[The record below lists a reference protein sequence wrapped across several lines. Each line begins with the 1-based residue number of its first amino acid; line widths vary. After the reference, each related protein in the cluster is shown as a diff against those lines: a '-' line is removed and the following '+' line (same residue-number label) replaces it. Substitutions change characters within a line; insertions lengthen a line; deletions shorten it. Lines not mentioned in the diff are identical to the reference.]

1 MVKRNKGGVIA
12 VAVIFVVIIA
22 LIVVASCMSSDSN
35 QYKLF
40 NMFVPSKLTDEVTGI
55 TFYAEKN
62 PDFVYDA
69 ETSNVLNSMKYY
81 YYPNG
86 DTSHEKIYISNGTF
100 YSEDKGTVH
109 VDLGFTFAALQKVN
123 KIKTGLKIG
132 AGVLAAVPVSTTGA
146 AEFQDG
152 ADTQNFIWA
161 AGEETST
168 DTDESKGVS
177 ANDSVVEGLDKP
189 LVFYPNT
196 YYKFNVTGA
205 GTQNTNPAE
214 GDVRW
219 TPLYWSL
226 SLKPQESDIHRKW
239 EIGSAKGIYT
249 KVERAY
255 NIYIFFQREEYTGGI
270 WEKNDIVQP
279 VRYQFNAAPLTE
291 QGGSYKYLIG
301 GIGYKIL
308 NEREVSVTGLAAEY
322 NVIQIPATVVIND
335 KVYKVTT
342 IDKNAF
348 SGNKEITDVIF
359 GNNVT
364 TIGKYAFSQCPNLR
378 NIRFGSRVKRIGS
391 NAFAQ
396 CTKLRNFILPASV
409 RHIDARAFYQCPA
422 VKVIRINSAAL
433 NYVGKKAF
441 AVNKTVTIRLP
452 EKLFARYQKLIKASG
467 VYSKTR
473 FVKY

>member
-1 MVKRNKGGVIA
+1 M
-12 VAVIFVVIIA
+12 
-22 LIVVASCMSSDSN
+22 
-35 QYKLF
+35 
-40 NMFVPSKLTDEVTGI
+40 
-55 TFYAEKN
+55 
-62 PDFVYDA
+62 
-69 ETSNVLNSMKYY
+69 
-81 YYPNG
+81 
-86 DTSHEKIYISNGTF
+86 
-100 YSEDKGTVH
+100 
-109 VDLGFTFAALQKVN
+109 
-123 KIKTGLKIG
+123 
-132 AGVLAAVPVSTTGA
+132 
-146 AEFQDG
+146 
-152 ADTQNFIWA
+152 
-161 AGEETST
+161 
-168 DTDESKGVS
+168 
-177 ANDSVVEGLDKP
+177 
-189 LVFYPNT
+189 
-196 YYKFNVTGA
+196 
-205 GTQNTNPAE
+205 
-214 GDVRW
+214 
-219 TPLYWSL
+219 
-226 SLKPQESDIHRKW
+226 
-239 EIGSAKGIYT
+239 
-249 KVERAY
+249 ERAY

-291 QGGSYKYLIG
+291 QDGSYKYLIG

-422 VKVIRINSAAL
+422 VKVIRINSTAL

-452 EKLFARYQKLIKASG
+452 EKLFARYQKLIKASS

>member
-1 MVKRNKGGVIA
+1 MKKIAAMV
-12 VAVIFVVIIA
+12 
-22 LIVVASCMSSDSN
+22 L
-35 QYKLF
+35 
-40 NMFVPSKLTDEVTGI
+40 
-55 TFYAEKN
+55 
-62 PDFVYDA
+62 
-69 ETSNVLNSMKYY
+69 
-81 YYPNG
+81 
-86 DTSHEKIYISNGTF
+86 
-100 YSEDKGTVH
+100 
-109 VDLGFTFAALQKVN
+109 
-123 KIKTGLKIG
+123 

-205 GTQNTNPAE
+205 GTQNTNPVE

-359 GNNVT
+359 GNNV
-364 TIGKYAFSQCPNLR
+364 
-378 NIRFGSRVKRIGS
+378 KR
-391 NAFAQ
+391 
-396 CTKLRNFILPASV
+396 R
-409 RHIDARAFYQCPA
+409 
-422 VKVIRINSAAL
+422 
-433 NYVGKKAF
+433 YVGGSVTEAAEHKIWQQSKKNWQQRICT
-441 AVNKTVTIRLP
+441 VYKTAKFYTSCQCQTYRCQSFLP
-452 EKLFARYQKLIKASG
+452 VPGSQSDQDQQYSTELCWKKSFCGQQNRNYQTS
-467 VYSKTR
+467 
-473 FVKY
+473 

>member
-1 MVKRNKGGVIA
+1 MKKIAAMV
-12 VAVIFVVIIA
+12 
-22 LIVVASCMSSDSN
+22 L
-35 QYKLF
+35 
-40 NMFVPSKLTDEVTGI
+40 
-55 TFYAEKN
+55 
-62 PDFVYDA
+62 
-69 ETSNVLNSMKYY
+69 
-81 YYPNG
+81 
-86 DTSHEKIYISNGTF
+86 
-100 YSEDKGTVH
+100 
-109 VDLGFTFAALQKVN
+109 
-123 KIKTGLKIG
+123 

-205 GTQNTNPAE
+205 GTQNTNPVE

-255 NIYIFFQREEYTGGI
+255 NIYVFFQREEYTGGI

-322 NVIQIPATVVIND
+322 NVCT
-335 KVYKVTT
+335 VYKTAKFHTSCQCQTYRCQSFLPVP
-342 IDKNAF
+342 
-348 SGNKEITDVIF
+348 G
-359 GNNVT
+359 
-364 TIGKYAFSQCPNLR
+364 SQSAQDQQYSTELCWKKSFCGQQNR
-378 NIRFGSRVKRIGS
+378 N
-391 NAFAQ
+391 
-396 CTKLRNFILPASV
+396 
-409 RHIDARAFYQCPA
+409 YQT
-422 VKVIRINSAAL
+422 S
-433 NYVGKKAF
+433 
-441 AVNKTVTIRLP
+441 
-452 EKLFARYQKLIKASG
+452 
-467 VYSKTR
+467 
-473 FVKY
+473 